1 MDNQNGYNYNGVV
14 PNNQTI
20 NNSQYPNYGTN
31 GQTNQVVAQPNYN
44 RQVVTPTIQAS
55 PVAPVVSSQPSYE
68 QQTQVPKSQNVSYPQ
83 VSTTNIQTSMSY
95 PQTSPVINAQPT
107 SYPQT
112 SVVTQPQIS
121 AQPQVMSQ
129 QQLATTIPVNQNQ
142 QVQMPQAQVIPQNV
156 PPVGQQSVPTNP
168 IVDLNQQV
176 QVPQNIP
183 VTNQPVQVPQA
194 MPQNV
199 NTMNQSVPANPIIDL
214 NPPQPEI
221 PSIFVPDPELE
232 AEFGNN
238 EESKKKKFS
247 IPKLSKKQLMI
258 VAVAVVA
265 VALIVVL
272 STVLGKGKNGGNTPT
287 SNDNSNNNSNT
298 IEENKTANDL
308 PMDNWKSYK
317 FEVNGKQL
325 SLPISYNY
333 LASSSGFTM
342 KTNYKDQNL
351 EKNTYMSV
359 NLYKN
364 KKLSLFTE
372 IYNNS
377 NNNIKLTNGN
387 VTKISQT
394 YDQVKKGAEAVIFP
408 ANLKVG
414 MEMTKDSLI
423 ELLGNP
429 SEVKNYSSNDYVN
442 DSYMYYETNKTS
454 VNYYEVKIINNVIE
468 QITLD
473 HRG

>member
-55 PVAPVVSSQPSYE
+55 PVAPVVSSQPSYA

-129 QQLATTIPVNQNQ
+129 QQMATTIPVNQNQ
-142 QVQMPQAQVIPQNV
+142 QVQMPQVQVIPQNV

-325 SLPISYNY
+325 SLPISYNS

>member
-55 PVAPVVSSQPSYE
+55 PVAPVVSSQPSYA

-129 QQLATTIPVNQNQ
+129 QQMATTIPVNQNQ
-142 QVQMPQAQVIPQNV
+142 QVQMPQVQVIPQNV

-176 QVPQNIP
+176 QAPQNIP

-325 SLPISYNY
+325 SLPISYNS